1 MKIGITCPASFPA
14 TQFGGIMFLAF
25 DIAKEV
31 KKQGHDT
38 TIYTTDLDFAKS
50 NNAFNKNLPR
60 IEDYEGI
67 KIKRSHVYAK
77 VKLFFINPGIYN
89 LIKTDKPDIIHAV
102 GIRGFQSFI
111 AAIISKKY
119 KIPLVISDQGGLY
132 THPDAQNLGLRKILY
147 QLQEPMLKMI
157 IKQATKIIVVNEY
170 EKQIFSNY
178 CELSK
183 LVTISNGIDIDKII
197 KNPFDFKKHHNI
209 SKKFLLFLGR
219 FAHVKGPDILLH
231 AVKQLEVSGKLN
243 NHVIVIMGSD
253 FGYQE
258 KIFRMI
264 KKLNLEKKIIVIKN
278 PTREEVISA
287 YHSCEFLVLP
297 SRWEM
302 SPLTPIE
309 GFVCKKTTI
318 SCKAHGIP
326 YVIDD
331 NVNGLLFELE
341 NYNDL
346 AEKMLYL
353 LENPKICEKLGM
365 NGYQKTIKENSKER
379 MGRKIIE
386 VYEET
391 ITTHNNRT

>member
-1 MKIGITCPASFPA
+1 
-14 TQFGGIMFLAF
+14 
-25 DIAKEV
+25 
-31 KKQGHDT
+31 
-38 TIYTTDLDFAKS
+38 
-50 NNAFNKNLPR
+50 
-60 IEDYEGI
+60 
-67 KIKRSHVYAK
+67 
-77 VKLFFINPGIYN
+77 
-89 LIKTDKPDIIHAV
+89 
-102 GIRGFQSFI
+102 
-111 AAIISKKY
+111 
-119 KIPLVISDQGGLY
+119 
-132 THPDAQNLGLRKILY
+132 
-147 QLQEPMLKMI
+147 
-157 IKQATKIIVVNEY
+157 
-170 EKQIFSNY
+170 
-178 CELSK
+178 
-183 LVTISNGIDIDKII
+183 
-197 KNPFDFKKHHNI
+197 
-209 SKKFLLFLGR
+209 
-219 FAHVKGPDILLH
+219 
-231 AVKQLEVSGKLN
+231 
-243 NHVIVIMGSD
+243 MGSD